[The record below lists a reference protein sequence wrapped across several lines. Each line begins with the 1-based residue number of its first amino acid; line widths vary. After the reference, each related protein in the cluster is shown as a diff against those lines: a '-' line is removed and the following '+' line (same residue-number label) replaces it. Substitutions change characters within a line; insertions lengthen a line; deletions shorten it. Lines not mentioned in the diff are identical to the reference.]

1 MSIHRPKRASFRTNR
16 ESSTS
21 LEPKEDPRPASWTEA
36 VEGKND
42 TDFRAYSVRESYV
55 MGDGVSHP
63 KFGPGVVVEVE
74 PNKMAVLFESGE
86 RRLVHS
92 MN

>member
-1 MSIHRPKRASFRTNR
+1 MSIHRPKRASYRANR
-16 ESSTS
+16 ESPTS
-21 LEPKEDPRPASWTEA
+21 LEPKEEPRPADWSEA
-36 VEGKND
+36 VQGKGEGE
-42 TDFRAYSVRESYV
+42 FRAYSVKETYAT
-55 MGDGVSHP
+55 GDGVTHP

-92 MN
+92 MG